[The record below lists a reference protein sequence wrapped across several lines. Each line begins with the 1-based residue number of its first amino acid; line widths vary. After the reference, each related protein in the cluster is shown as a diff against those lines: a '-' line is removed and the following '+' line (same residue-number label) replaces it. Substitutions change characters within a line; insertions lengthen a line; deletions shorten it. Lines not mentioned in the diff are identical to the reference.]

1 MKNIKEMRRNT
12 IWAEKNTLAN
22 LRFQVRNFLRS
33 AVEAADPDLF
43 YFSLNGMVMPLS
55 HRA

>member
-1 MKNIKEMRRNT
+1 MKNIKEMTRGA
-12 IWAEKNTLAN
+12 IWAEGNTLTN

-43 YFSLNGMVMPLS
+43 YFSLNGMAS
-55 HRA
+55 Q

>member
-1 MKNIKEMRRNT
+1 MKNTKEMTRNA
-12 IWAEKNTLAN
+12 IWAEKNTLTN

-33 AVEAADPDLF
+33 AAEAADPDLF

>member
-1 MKNIKEMRRNT
+1 MKNTKEMTRDA
-12 IWAEKNTLAN
+12 IWAERSTLSN
-22 LRFQVRNFLRS
+22 IRFQVRNFLRS

-55 HRA
+55 HKA

>member
-1 MKNIKEMRRNT
+1 MKNIKEMTRGA
-12 IWAEKNTLAN
+12 IWAEGNTLTN

-33 AVEAADPDLF
+33 AVEATYPDLF

-55 HRA
+55 HKG